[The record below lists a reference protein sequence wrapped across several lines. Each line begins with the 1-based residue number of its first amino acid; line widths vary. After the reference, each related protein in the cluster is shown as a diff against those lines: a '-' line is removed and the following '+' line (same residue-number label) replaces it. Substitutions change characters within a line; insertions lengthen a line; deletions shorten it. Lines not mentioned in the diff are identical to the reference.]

1 VARGYD
7 GHLPG
12 LQFARTF
19 DTIYD
24 NQVQEYMVL
33 FAMRTQEW
41 AEAETVRPPL
51 NLLAIP
57 LQSLRWCIKSMR
69 RPKVNNDGGSQNET
83 FYKVFEKA
91 ERAADSDKVEKW
103 IKVAS
108 AESEPGPDE
117 DKQGRDSM
125 DAYLHAFSDIVVCQ
139 LAPSLTSLAD
149 AHCYLWSRLRIS
161 VAYSARA
168 ALRCHLWLGHQV
180 FVYVNMRGSESSAE
194 EDESWRRAMKR
205 AVIDKIKELGSKTDS
220 IDSRMKELDAK
231 IDAQNGKIDE
241 LIGEVRCALRTMR
254 T

>member
-1 VARGYD
+1 
-7 GHLPG
+7 
-12 LQFARTF
+12 
-19 DTIYD
+19 
-24 NQVQEYMVL
+24 MVL

-69 RPKVNNDGGSQNET
+69 RPKVNNDGGSQKET

-108 AESEPGPDE
+108 VESEPGPDE

-180 FVYVNMRGSESSAE
+180 FEYVNMRGSESSAE
-194 EDESWRRAMKR
+194 EDESWRRAMKK

-220 IDSRMKELDAK
+220 IDSRMRELTRDLDAKMNKLENK